1 MTSSEFEEERSRF
14 VLFGCNPMAIEL
26 ARHLFRAE
34 VPFIMLEQ
42 DAALVD
48 FARRE
53 GFDAQS
59 IDFSDDFAL
68 RAVGIDDF
76 IDGVFCL
83 LPEDSRNV
91 LLTISVR
98 TLAPNVRIVAT
109 CHARS
114 ASSILLAAGA
124 NRIVDP
130 YEISGA
136 RVHELIEHPE
146 IVDLLEQ
153 TVFGQ
158 QDLRIAEIRIPPGS
172 WINGLPLTWL
182 RPVMPQPL
190 LLLGLVDIERGRDL
204 VFGASGLDHKLDHD
218 DVLVIIGSNRA
229 IESFQTIIASSSPP
243 PSESLP

>member
-1 MTSSEFEEERSRF
+1 MTDPAPRF
-14 VLFGCNPMAIEL
+14 ALFGCNPMAIEL

-34 VPFIMLEQ
+34 VPFLMLEQ
-42 DAALVD
+42 ESALVEI
-48 FARRE
+48 ARRE
-53 GFDAQS
+53 GFDAQT

-91 LLTISVR
+91 LLTISIR
-98 TLAPNVRIVAT
+98 TIAPHVRIVAT
-109 CHARS
+109 CHTRS
-114 ASSILLAAGA
+114 AASILRAAGA

-158 QDLRIAEIRIPPGS
+158 QDLRIAEIRIPTGY
-172 WINGLPLTWL
+172 WVNGLSLARL
-182 RPVMPQPL
+182 RLFMPHPL
-190 LLLGLVDIERGRDL
+190 LLLGLVDMEMGRDL
-204 VFGASGLDHKLDHD
+204 VFGASGLDHKLDSD
-218 DVLVIIGSNRA
+218 DVLVVIGPNHS
-229 IESFQTIIASSSPP
+229 IESFQSTITSPHP
-243 PSESLP
+243 PSSKESLP